1 MKLNQMILFAV
12 VTEAANGCLYGIF
25 YCGFLFVEINFE
37 MDWGDPPDAEHL
49 CAVNNIEFI

>member
-1 MKLNQMILFAV
+1 MILFAV
-12 VTEAANGCLYGIF
+12 VTEAVNGCLYRIF